1 MANWVEVAAVTECP
15 VGQLKGVTA
24 GGTEIALANF
34 QGTIYAVADEC
45 SHQEFPLSD
54 GELEG
59 DEILCIYHGARFDC
73 KTGKN
78 ICIPATQP
86 VKSFPVEVRAGQ
98 IYVDVS

>member
-1 MANWVEVAAVTECP
+1 MANWIQVTAATECP
-15 VGQLKGVTA
+15 VGQLKGATA
-24 GGTEIALANF
+24 GSTEIVLANF
-34 QGTIYAVADEC
+34 EGTIYALADEC

-78 ICIPATQP
+78 IGLPATQP

>member
-1 MANWVEVAAVTECP
+1 MPDWVKVAPATECP

-24 GGTEIALANF
+24 GGTEIVLANF
-34 QGTIYAVADEC
+34 EGTIYAVKDEC

-59 DEILCIYHGARFDC
+59 DQILCTYHGARFDC

-86 VKSFPVEVRAGQ
+86 VQSFPVEVRAGQ
-98 IYVDVS
+98 IYIDVS

>member
-1 MANWVEVAAVTECP
+1 MANWIEVGPATECP
-15 VGQLKGVTA
+15 IGQLQGVTA
-24 GGTEIALANF
+24 GGTEIVLANF
-34 QGTIYAVADEC
+34 EGTIYAVADEC
-45 SHQEFPLSD
+45 SHEEFPLSD

-78 ICIPATQP
+78 LCIPATRP

>member
-1 MANWVEVAAVTECP
+1 MPNWVKVAEATECA

-24 GGTEIALANF
+24 GGTEIVLANF
-34 QGTIYAVADEC
+34 EGTVYAVADEC

-73 KTGKN
+73 KTGMN

-86 VKSFPVEVRAGQ
+86 VKSYPVEVRAGQ
-98 IYVDVS
+98 IYIDVS

>member
-1 MANWVEVAAVTECP
+1 MGRWVPVAEARECP

-24 GGTEIALANF
+24 DGTEIVLANF
-34 QGTIYAVADEC
+34 EGSIYAVADKC
-45 SHQEFPLSD
+45 SHEEFPLSD

-78 ICIPATQP
+78 LCIPATRP

-98 IYVDVS
+98 IYIDVS

>member
-1 MANWVEVAAVTECP
+1 MANWVEVAAATECP

-24 GGTEIALANF
+24 GGTEIVLANF

-78 ICIPATQP
+78 IVIPATQP

-98 IYVDVS
+98 IFVDVS

>member
-1 MANWVEVAAVTECP
+1 MASWIEVGPASECP
-15 VGQLKGVTA
+15 VGELKGVTA
-24 GGTEIALANF
+24 DGSEIVLANF
-34 QGTIYAVADEC
+34 AGTIYAIADEC
-45 SHQEFPLSD
+45 SHEEFPLSD

-78 ICIPATQP
+78 LCIPATRP

>member
-1 MANWVEVAAVTECP
+1 MASWIEVGPASECP
-15 VGQLKGVTA
+15 VGELKGVTA
-24 GGTEIALANF
+24 DGSEIVLANF
-34 QGTIYAVADEC
+34 EGTIYAIVDEC
-45 SHQEFPLSD
+45 SHEEFPLSD

-73 KTGKN
+73 KIGKN
-78 ICIPATQP
+78 LCIPATRP

>member
-1 MANWVEVAAVTECP
+1 MANRVEVAAATECP

-24 GGTEIALANF
+24 GGTEIVLANF

-98 IYVDVS
+98 IFVDVS

>member
-1 MANWVEVAAVTECP
+1 MASWVQVAAAAECP

-24 GGTEIALANF
+24 GRTEIVLANVE
-34 QGTIYAVADEC
+34 GTVYALEDEC
-45 SHQEFPLSD
+45 SHEAFPLSD

-78 ICIPATQP
+78 ICIPATRP
-86 VKSFPVEVRAGQ
+86 VRSFPVEVRAGQ
-98 IYVDVS
+98 IYIDVS

>member
-1 MANWVEVAAVTECP
+1 MANWIQAATATECP

-24 GGTEIALANF
+24 GGTEIVLANF
-34 QGTIYAVADEC
+34 EGTIYAVADEC
-45 SHQEFPLSD
+45 SHEEFALSD
-54 GELEG
+54 GDLEG

-78 ICIPATQP
+78 ICLPATQP